1 MLPKTLPPEHTPP
14 RDHTARPRLPVRRT
28 IQCDASRLT
37 IRVSRHS
44 LVLFRTCSPSAQRAS
59 QKKQVC
65 QKSRRDECDG
75 TTGRL
80 SMLTEHRVQKS
91 LKSDHMEPRTTSPEA
106 PERRPSR
113 SRQPFFSLR
122 GFAFHLTFLIY
133 LDSTKI
139 PLFASATT
147 LLSPWDELNKSTTK
161 YRCF

>member
-28 IQCDASRLT
+28 VRCEASRLSCP
-37 IRVSRHS
+37 VSRAS

-65 QKSRRDECDG
+65 QKSRRDESDG
-75 TTGRL
+75 TTSRL
-80 SMLTEHRVQKS
+80 LMLTEQRVQKP
-91 LKSDHMEPRTTSPEA
+91 LKSDRMEPRTSSPQA

-122 GFAFHLTFLIY
+122 GFASHLTF
-133 LDSTKI
+133 S
-139 PLFASATT
+139 FAPVFCFSNTET
-147 LLSPWDELNKSTTK
+147 FYSGRLLSKSQNILVAS
-161 YRCF
+161 